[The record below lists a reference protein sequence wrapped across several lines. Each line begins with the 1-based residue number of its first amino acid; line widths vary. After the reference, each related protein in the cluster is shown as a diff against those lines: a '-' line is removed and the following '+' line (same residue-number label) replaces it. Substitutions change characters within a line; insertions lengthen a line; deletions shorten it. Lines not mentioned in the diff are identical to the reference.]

1 MSELPDSIMPLDL
14 LMRIC
19 SERPDIKARFEELVR
34 CSASARDIDLAVRG
48 MLDSPEAISPVEA
61 SLSLH
66 PTHVPA
72 KPNPP
77 RSGWLTNKQRQER
90 RQSVLA
96 AKEGAHM
103 HRLLCVATAP
113 RAGSHAKTSR
123 APPSGVPG
131 ASVESIDPHLGGVV
145 SMLA

>member
-1 MSELPDSIMPLDL
+1 MPLDL

-19 SERPDIKARFEELVR
+19 SERPDIKARFEELFR

-48 MLDSPEAISPVEA
+48 ILDSPAAISPLEA
-61 SLSLH
+61 SLRLH
-66 PTHVPA
+66 PIPVHTIHR
-72 KPNPP
+72 KP
-77 RSGWLTNKQRQER
+77 RFQDTAATQLTRKQRQER

-96 AKEGAHM
+96 EKEGAHM
-103 HRLLCVATAP
+103 HSLLCVATAP
-113 RAGSHAKTSR
+113 RVGAHAKTSR
-123 APPSGVPG
+123 APPPGVPG